1 MWHSLYLRM
10 ISRLEVSRSAANQN
24 SIQTMKQC
32 NFFLTPSH
40 CWNKQSYKKKKKP
53 TMHLLLLSGKKNCHG
68 LFKPHFELFQSSST
82 LGNTAVGVVVHHR
95 KCTSPSLHALNAIW
109 SSATAKKVLLFVGNI
124 SPYLLHDVF
133 LKVFDNLMHY
143 GENQANIRKP
153 TTSNQKP
160 ASEPSD
166 YSSYP

>member
-1 MWHSLYLRM
+1 M

-24 SIQTMKQC
+24 SIQTLKQR

-40 CWNKQSYKKKKKP
+40 CWNKQSYKKKKKT
-53 TMHLLLLSGKKNCHG
+53 TMHLLLLSGEKKLPWSIQTTFWVVPIFFYSRKYSSRCCGTPQEVYFPFSTCFKCH
-68 LFKPHFELFQSSST
+68 L
-82 LGNTAVGVVVHHR
+82 V
-95 KCTSPSLHALNAIW
+95 I
-109 SSATAKKVLLFVGNI
+109 SATAKKVLLFVGNI

>member
-1 MWHSLYLRM
+1 M

-24 SIQTMKQC
+24 SIQTLKQR

-40 CWNKQSYKKKKKP
+40 HWNKQSYKRKQKTKNNHAFATVKWEKKLPWSIQTTFWVVPIFFYSRKYSSGCCGTPQEVYFPFSTCFKC
-53 TMHLLLLSGKKNCHG
+53 HL
-68 LFKPHFELFQSSST
+68 
-82 LGNTAVGVVVHHR
+82 V
-95 KCTSPSLHALNAIW
+95 I
-109 SSATAKKVLLFVGNI
+109 SATAKKVLLFVGNI
-124 SPYLLHDVF
+124 SPYLLHDMF

-153 TTSNQKP
+153 TTNNQKP